1 MNMSQNSRSPVS
13 DGQGNSGRTSGES
26 RNDERRVMDGFEGM
40 NYEQCRGPYNP
51 RSNGNK
57 DRGENND
64 PGSQVRR
71 DDL

>member
-1 MNMSQNSRSPVS
+1 
-13 DGQGNSGRTSGES
+13 
-26 RNDERRVMDGFEGM
+26 MDGFEGM